1 MINTIIYMLNKNISK
16 TEDGEK
22 YVSYGIEAWVIKNVK
37 YQLALY
43 VPDLFLEY
51 DRARKFVNLCN
62 LLQISLVHILDII
75 EDELP

>member
-16 TEDGEK
+16 TEK

-62 LLQISLVHILDII
+62 SLQISLVHILDII